1 MKFKLK
7 VVDHQNEDTRTSRL
21 PIQGHSHHDLD
32 FNISSPNMKKVKK
45 ERLPEIRT
53 ESRGS
58 SKKRQNLHR
67 DLKVI
72 QKRSHTGKSGKKSK
86 K

>member
-1 MKFKLK
+1 MK

-21 PIQGHSHHDLD
+21 PIQGHSHRDLD
-32 FNISSPNMKKVKK
+32 FAFSSPDMKRVKK
-45 ERLPEIRT
+45 ERLPKIRT

-72 QKRSHTGKSGKKSK
+72 QINSHTGKSGKTINKIK
-86 K
+86 